1 MDQRC
6 SKETGNVKGNG
17 TAANYRPVVEILCR
31 WTSRTRRLAQP
42 FLRARRG
49 FVLGSIKTG
58 APELLMIKS
67 REEIVLLIER
77 RRSKLINRD
86 AFHPGQGRCISSF

>member
-17 TAANYRPVVEILCR
+17 TAANCRLGVEILCR
-31 WTSRTRRLAQP
+31 WACRTRRLAQP
-42 FLRARRG
+42 FLPARRG
-49 FVLGSIKTG
+49 FALGSIKTG
-58 APELLMIKS
+58 APGLLMRKS
-67 REEIVLLIER
+67 GEEIVLLIE